1 MIERIRDAVKKCLQ
15 LPPHANMEYKPHQA
29 SIQDRSSFRNTSAWK
44 PKSADGQQRST
55 SVGVVVGGNAL
66 NTSSASAHESATTT
80 VAASSSSVASGGA
93 DSEHSGGGGGG
104 PMSRRSNSW
113 GEERKPAKR
122 SDGPRWRPT

>member
-29 SIQDRSSFRNTSAWK
+29 SIQDRSSFRNTSAWN
-44 PKSADGQQRST
+44 KSKSVTDAGVVHQRST
-55 SVGVVVGGNAL
+55 SVGVMNIGA
-66 NTSSASAHESATTT
+66 ASPHEPATTT
-80 VAASSSSVASGGA
+80 LAGASSSSVASGA
-93 DSEHSGGGGGG
+93 DSEHSGAGG